1 MKKQLLLTSA
11 LVILSAPSFASNL
24 YVNGSLG
31 KSKFGV
37 DGASGSESDSTKSFG
52 AGYKVNET
60 WAIEANYRDFGGVG
74 YSYTEDLGGGDYE
87 SVSFDSSFSS
97 LEFSFVGSF
106 PLSQVASLY
115 GRLGFGNLKLE
126 ADFKYSERFD
136 DEVYSESESG
146 SESKTKAVLGV
157 GFRYNF
163 NDSIGARAEYSFYQ
177 DWDDL
182 EISSTTIG
190 LIYQF

>member
-24 YVNGSLG
+24 YVSGSLG

-37 DGASGSESDSTKSFG
+37 DGESGSESDSAKSFG
-52 AGYKVNET
+52 AGYKFNET

-74 YSYTEDLGGGDYE
+74 ISYTEDLGGGDFVSE
-87 SVSFDSSFSS
+87 SFESSFSS

-115 GRLGFGNLKLE
+115 GRLGFGDLKL
-126 ADFKYSERFD
+126 DVDYKYSERFD
-136 DEVYSESESG
+136 GETYRESDSV
-146 SESKTKAVLGV
+146 SDSKTKAVFGV

-163 NDSIGARAEYSFYQ
+163 NDSIGARAEYNFYD
-177 DWDDL
+177 DWESL